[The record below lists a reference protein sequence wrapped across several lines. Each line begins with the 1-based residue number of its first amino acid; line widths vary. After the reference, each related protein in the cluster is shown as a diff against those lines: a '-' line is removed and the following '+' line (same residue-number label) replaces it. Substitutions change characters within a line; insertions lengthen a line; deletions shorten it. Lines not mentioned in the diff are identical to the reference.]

1 MIRMPKLPY
10 EEVHPE
16 LKETMALSDAVLGGS
31 EWIQYFAHTPDLYRN
46 FKKWYYEFIMAEN
59 DGISIRLTELVRHK
73 VAQHNQCKL

>member
-10 EEVHPE
+10 EQVHPE
-16 LKETMALSDAVLGGS
+16 LKETMALSDAALGGS

-46 FKKWYYEFIMAEN
+46 FKKWYYEFIMNEN

>member
-10 EEVHPE
+10 EQVHPE

-46 FKKWYYEFIMAEN
+46 FKKWYYEYIMAEN

>member
-10 EEVHPE
+10 EQVHPE

-46 FKKWYYEFIMAEN
+46 FKKWYYEFIMNEN